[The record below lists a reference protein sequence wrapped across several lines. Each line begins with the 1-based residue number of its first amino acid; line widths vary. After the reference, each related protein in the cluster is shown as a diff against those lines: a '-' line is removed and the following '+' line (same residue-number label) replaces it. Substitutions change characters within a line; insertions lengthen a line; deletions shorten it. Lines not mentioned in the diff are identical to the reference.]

1 MDDVTL
7 LIGLFSVLLLAG
19 VSCANSMLLASLV
32 SIVTSGFPVNMTA
45 DNMLG
50 AINSFTLLAVPFFIL
65 AGVVMNRAGLTARLI
80 DVSRAF
86 VGHFHGGT
94 AQVNVVASMFFS
106 GISGSASADAAAIG
120 SMLIPTMKREGY
132 DPGFAAGVTAS
143 AATMGPI
150 IPPSIVMVIYGSI
163 TNLSIGALF
172 LAGILP
178 GILIGLTLMLMVGY
192 MSRKRGYPRAP
203 RIGWAGRARAIG
215 AAMPAVLAPVIILG
229 GMFSGMATATEAGVI
244 ACVYGLFVGFFVY
257 RDLKFADLPGL
268 LADAVEM
275 TAVPMYILATSSVFG
290 FMLTAHG
297 LGFMIGDFLSGITSD
312 PLIFLLIIVALLTVV
327 GIFLDGI
334 AALLIVVPVFAP
346 LVDVYHV
353 DPLQFALIVI
363 MTIMIGT
370 VTPPVGMQLY
380 IAAAIAR
387 IPIGRVVAWPFCWAM
402 TGAVLIL
409 CFVPEL
415 ATFLPRLLLP

>member
-1 MDDVTL
+1 VSDIGL
-7 LIGLFSVLLLAG
+7 LLGLFSFLLLGG

-32 SIVTSGFPVNMTA
+32 SIVVSGFPITMTA

-65 AGVVMNRAGLTARLI
+65 AGVIMNRAGLTARLI

-132 DPGFAAGVTAS
+132 DAGFAAGVTAS

-178 GILIGLTLMLMVGY
+178 GILIGVTLMLMVAW
-192 MSRKRGYPRAP
+192 MSRRRGYPRGL
-203 RIGWAGRARAIG
+203 RVGWDGRVRAIW

-229 GMFSGMATATEAGVI
+229 AMFSGVATATEAGVI

-257 RDLKFADLPGL
+257 RDLKLKHMPAL

-297 LGFMIGDFLSGITSD
+297 LGFVIGDFLSDITQN
-312 PLIFLLIIVALLTVV
+312 PTLFLLIIVALLTVV

-346 LVDVYHV
+346 LVDIYHV

-363 MTIMIGT
+363 MCIMIGT

-387 IPIGRVVAWPFCWAM
+387 VPIGKVVAWPFCFAM
-402 TGAVLIL
+402 TGAVIIL

-415 ATFLPRLLLP
+415 ATYLPRLLMP

>member
-1 MDDVTL
+1 VDDVTL

-65 AGVVMNRAGLTARLI
+65 AGVIMNRAGLTARLI

-178 GILIGLTLMLMVGY
+178 GILIGVTLMLMVGW
-192 MSRKRGYPRAP
+192 MSRKRGYPRAS
-203 RIGWAGRARAIG
+203 RIGWAGRWRAIM
-215 AAMPAVLAPVIILG
+215 AALPAVLAPVIILG

-257 RDLKFADLPGL
+257 RDLKIADMPAL

-297 LGFMIGDFLSGITSD
+297 LGFMIGDFLAGITSD
-312 PLIFLLIIVALLTVV
+312 PLVFLLIIVALLTVV

-402 TGAVLIL
+402 TGAVIVL

-415 ATFLPRLLLP
+415 ATLLPRILLP